1 MRLKH
6 NKKRNTAFLY
16 ETLVQELAKCA
27 VSGDYKKR
35 DEVIILMKKYFA
47 KEADLKNELL
57 LYTTLSETRGVSEK
71 MATRL
76 IEEVRKSYEDLD
88 QKRIFEAQ
96 TALIKD
102 ISAQLGSAVFSNFV
116 QNYRNLAS
124 VQQIFNKD
132 MKPKERVL
140 LEDKVVSLM
149 MHAGERA
156 SEPNRVEAVD
166 NIVLRTFIKKF
177 NDKYKELHEEQKN
190 LLTRHVLSFQDNAVE
205 LKIFLNEELGR
216 LKTELTK
223 AIESEEISSDKI
235 MSKKAKQVIV
245 MLEGLKK
252 TKINSPTLKKILQI
266 QNLVREVNS
275 DG

>member
-16 ETLVQELAKCA
+16 EALVQELAKCA
-27 VSGDYKKR
+27 VNRDYKKR
-35 DEVIILMKKYFA
+35 DNIIILIKKHFA
-47 KEADLKNELL
+47 RDADLKNELL

-71 MATRL
+71 IAARL
-76 IEEVRKSYEDLD
+76 IEEVRKSYENLN
-88 QKRIFEAQ
+88 QEKIFEAQ

-102 ISAQLGSAVFSNFV
+102 ISSQLGSSVFSNFV

-132 MKPKERVL
+132 VKPKERVL

-149 MHAGERA
+149 MHAGDRV
-156 SEPNRVEAVD
+156 SEPNRVEVVD
-166 NIVLRTFIKKF
+166 SIVLRTFIKKF

-205 LKIFLNEELGR
+205 LKVFLNEELGR
-216 LKTELTK
+216 LKMELSK
-223 AIESEEISSDKI
+223 AIESNEISSDK
-235 MSKKAKQVIV
+235 MMLKKAKQVIT
-245 MLEGLKK
+245 MLEGLKE
-252 TKINSPTLKKILQI
+252 TKIDSPSLKKILQI
-266 QNLVREVNS
+266 QSLVREVNS
-275 DG
+275 NG

>member
-27 VSGDYKKR
+27 VSRDYKKR
-35 DEVIILMKKYFA
+35 DEVIVLMRKHFA

-76 IEEVRKSYEDLD
+76 IEEVRKSYDDLD
-88 QKRIFEAQ
+88 PKKIFEAQ

-102 ISAQLGSAVFSNFV
+102 ISSQLGATVFSNFV
-116 QNYRNLAS
+116 QNYRHLAS
-124 VQQIFNKD
+124 VQQIFNKG

-140 LEDKVVSLM
+140 LEDKMVSLM
-149 MHAGERA
+149 MHSGERVN
-156 SEPNRVEAVD
+156 EPNRVEAVD
-166 NIVLRTFIKKF
+166 NMVLKTFIKKF
-177 NDKYKELHEEQKN
+177 NDKYKDLHEEQKN
-190 LLTRHVLSFQDNAVE
+190 LLTHHVLSFQDNAIE

-216 LKTELTK
+216 LKMELTK
-223 AIESEEISSDKI
+223 AIESEEISSDKT
-235 MSKKAKQVIV
+235 MLGKAKQVIV

-252 TKINSPTLKKILQI
+252 TKLTSPTLKKILQV
-266 QNLVREVNS
+266 QDLVREVNS

>member
-16 ETLVQELAKCA
+16 EALVQELAKCA
-27 VSGDYKKR
+27 VDRNYEKR
-35 DEVIILMKKYFA
+35 DTIISLMKRHFVVGT
-47 KEADLKNELL
+47 DLKKELL

-71 MATRL
+71 IATRL
-76 IEEVRKSYEDLD
+76 IEEVRKSYNDLD
-88 QKRIFEAQ
+88 QAVVFEAQ

-102 ISAQLGSAVFSNFV
+102 INSQLGASVFSNFV

-124 VQQIFNKD
+124 VQQIFNKG

-149 MHAGERA
+149 MHAGDRV

-166 NIVLRTFIKKF
+166 NIVLRTFIQKF
-177 NDKYKELHEEQKN
+177 NDKYKELHEEQKS

-216 LKTELTK
+216 LKSELSK
-223 AIESEEISSDKI
+223 AIESSEISSDKA
-235 MSKKAKQVIV
+235 MLKKAKQVIT
-245 MLEGLKK
+245 MLENFKG
-252 TKINSPTLKKILQI
+252 TKIDSSSLKKILQI

>member
-27 VSGDYKKR
+27 VNRNYEKR
-35 DEVIILMKKYFA
+35 DAIISLIKRHFSGST
-47 KEADLKNELL
+47 DLKRELL

-71 MATRL
+71 IATRL
-76 IEEVRKSYEDLD
+76 IEEVRKSYEGLD
-88 QKRIFEAQ
+88 QTVIFEAQ

-102 ISAQLGSAVFSNFV
+102 INSQLGSSVFSNFV

-140 LEDKVVSLM
+140 LEDRVASLM
-149 MHAGERA
+149 MHVGDRA
-156 SEPNRVEAVD
+156 LEPNRVETVD

-177 NDKYKELHEEQKN
+177 NDKYKDLHEEQKG
-190 LLTRHVLSFQDNAVE
+190 LLTRHVLSFQDNAIE

-216 LKTELTK
+216 LKTELSRG
-223 AIESEEISSDKI
+223 IESEEIVTDKT
-235 MSKKAKQVIV
+235 MLKKARQVV
-245 MLEGLKK
+245 TMLENFKGI
-252 TKINSPTLKKILQI
+252 KIDPPALKKILQI
-266 QNLVREVNS
+266 QNLVREINS